1 MKKISMFI
9 IEGNLFSPAIITS
22 NYNDFLYMVDQISE
36 YCYLKERE
44 HKKSFDIKDNIK
56 EGKNGI

>member
-1 MKKISMFI
+1 MFI